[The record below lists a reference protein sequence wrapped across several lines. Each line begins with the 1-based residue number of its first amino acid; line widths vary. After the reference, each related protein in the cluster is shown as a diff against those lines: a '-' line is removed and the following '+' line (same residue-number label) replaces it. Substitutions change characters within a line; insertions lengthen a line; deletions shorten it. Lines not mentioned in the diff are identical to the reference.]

1 MKLTSSLERTDRPGD
16 HKDIAVWGSLHV
28 RTSQRVR
35 LTRRVVVPLA
45 SEANPVDGE
54 VRLVRRVVAGAA
66 GAASHHAETGGEL
79 VDSFASG
86 SGVSDVA
93 GCGLTFWSVYGERG
107 GQLYI

>member
-1 MKLTSSLERTDRPGD
+1 M
-16 HKDIAVWGSLHV
+16 
-28 RTSQRVR
+28 R

-45 SEANPVDGE
+45 AEADPVDGE

-93 GCGLTFWSVYGERG
+93 KNVGPDLTFWSVVRKKS
-107 GQLYI
+107 GQLYVSRGSDGQHTK